1 MTSGRPLD
9 FTDPIGAIPYRLA
22 LAGGW
27 IDQPFMS
34 RHNPDS
40 FGSMVV
46 VSVEPTFWFMER
58 AGLATS
64 TRNTAM
70 EIWRGE
76 LPSRP
81 PEDLVRE
88 LYVAENRDRTDP
100 SGSQDMAG
108 IVYPG
113 ISRLDYDFEHE
124 GGVFPRRVES
134 TNDPEIAAWLQRV
147 IHILPVNQRPA
158 GYDPLEGVVFDPVWV
173 RRLGQSGKDCY
184 EAILARDVAALGA
197 AMNETMT
204 CWDVLVP
211 HSFRHPTITVDLP
224 AILRRYQDGYPGA
237 VYSGCGGGY
246 LYVISGKPVPGAFNV
261 TIRLAPHA

>member
-1 MTSGRPLD
+1 MTIRRDSE
-9 FTDPIGAIPYRLA
+9 DPIGRIPYRLA

-34 RHNPDS
+34 RHNPDT

-46 VSVEPTFWFMER
+46 ASVEPTMWFMER

-64 TRNTAM
+64 TRKTAF
-70 EIWRGE
+70 ELWNGE
-76 LPSRP
+76 LPDRA

-88 LYVAENRDRTDP
+88 LYRAENHDRTDP

-113 ISRLDYDFEHE
+113 ISRLDYDFDHE
-124 GGVFPRRVES
+124 GGVFPRHVES
-134 TNDPEIAAWLQRV
+134 TNDPEIAAWLEGV
-147 IHILPVNQRPA
+147 IHIMPVNQRPA
-158 GYDPLEGVVFDPVWV
+158 GYDPLENVNFDTGWI

-184 EAILARDVAALGA
+184 EAILERDAAALGA
-197 AMNETMT
+197 AMSETMT

-224 AILRRYQDGYPGA
+224 GILGRYQDRYDGA

-246 LYVISGKPVPGAFNV
+246 LYVIAEDPVPGSFHAS
-261 TIRLAPHA
+261 IRLAPDA

>member
-1 MTSGRPLD
+1 MSRD
-9 FTDPIGAIPYRLA
+9 VDPVGAIPYRLA

-34 RHNPDS
+34 RHNPDP

-46 VSVEPTFWFMER
+46 ASVEPTFWFMER
-58 AGLATS
+58 AGLSTS
-64 TRNTAM
+64 TRKKAFDL
-70 EIWRGE
+70 WQGE
-76 LPSRP
+76 LPDRP
-81 PEDLVRE
+81 AGELVRE
-88 LYVAENRDRTDP
+88 LYHEENRDKPDP

-113 ISRLDYDFEHE
+113 ISRLDYDYDHE

-134 TNDPEIAAWLQRV
+134 TNDPDVAAWLQSV

-158 GYDPLEGVVFDPVWV
+158 GYDPLQDVNFDPEWI
-173 RRLGQSGKDCY
+173 RRLGRSGVDCY
-184 EAILARDVAALGA
+184 EAILACDTTALGA
-197 AMNETMT
+197 AMSETMT

-211 HSFRHPTITVDLP
+211 HSFVHPTITIDLP
-224 AILRRYQDGYPGA
+224 GILRSYQDRYAGA

-246 LYVISGKPVPGAFNV
+246 LYVISESPVPGSFHA
-261 TIRLAPHA
+261 TIRLAHAD

>member
-1 MTSGRPLD
+1 MTM
-9 FTDPIGAIPYRLA
+9 DPGVRLADPVGAIPYRLA

-34 RHNPDS
+34 RHNPDDC
-40 FGSMVV
+40 GSMVV
-46 VSVEPTFWFMER
+46 VSVEPEFWFMER

-64 TRNTAM
+64 TRKTALDL
-70 EIWRGE
+70 WGGE
-76 LPSRP
+76 LPRRP
-81 PEDLVRE
+81 LGELVRE
-88 LYVAENRDRTDP
+88 LYQEENRHKTDP

-113 ISRLDYDFEHE
+113 ISRLDYDFDHE
-124 GGVFPRRVES
+124 GGIFPRHVES
-134 TNDPEIAAWLQRV
+134 TCDPGIAGWLQSV

-158 GYDPLEGVVFDPVWV
+158 GYDPLEDVNFDDGWI
-173 RRLGQSGKDCY
+173 RRLGRSGKDCY
-184 EAILARDVAALGA
+184 RAILARDVAALGA

-224 AILRRYQDGYPGA
+224 GILRSYQDRYAGA

-246 LYVISGKPVPGAFNV
+246 LYVISERPVPGSFHV
-261 TIRLAPHA
+261 TIRLDPHA

>member
-1 MTSGRPLD
+1 MTTRRDPESN
-9 FTDPIGAIPYRLA
+9 PIGGMPYRLA

-64 TRNTAM
+64 TRNTAFNL
-70 EIWRGE
+70 WGGR
-76 LPSRP
+76 LPDRP
-81 PEDLVRE
+81 PAELVRQ
-88 LYVAENRDRTDP
+88 LYEEENRHKDDP

-113 ISRLDYDFEHE
+113 ISRLDYDVDHE
-124 GGVFPRRVES
+124 GGVFPRHVES
-134 TNDPEIAAWLQRV
+134 TNDPEIAAWLQGV

-158 GYDPLEGVVFDPVWV
+158 RV
-173 RRLGQSGKDCY
+173 RSARRGRTLCIRSGSSAWTRSSADGY
-184 EAILARDVAALGA
+184 EAILKRERPRSAPPERHH
-197 AMNETMT
+197 
-204 CWDVLVP
+204 DVLRP
-211 HSFRHPTITVDLP
+211 SSPASITHLRPPRHPRTPGPV
-224 AILRRYQDGYPGA
+224 LRRRF
-237 VYSGCGGGY
+237 SGC
-246 LYVISGKPVPGAFNV
+246 LADTCTSSSEDHVPALFS
-261 TIRLAPHA
+261 RHMPAPGLNPA

>member
-1 MTSGRPLD
+1 MTIPRDLE
-9 FTDPIGAIPYRLA
+9 DPIGRIPYRLA

-34 RHNPDS
+34 RHNPDP

-46 VSVEPTFWFMER
+46 ASVEPSFWFMER

-64 TRNTAM
+64 TRKTAF
-70 EIWRGE
+70 ELWNGE
-76 LPSRP
+76 LPERA
-81 PEDLVRE
+81 PEDLIRE
-88 LYVAENRDRTDP
+88 LYRAENHDKTDP

-113 ISRLDYDFEHE
+113 ISRLDYDFDYQ
-124 GGVFPRRVES
+124 GGVFPRHVES
-134 TNDPEIAAWLQRV
+134 TNDPGIAAWLEGV

-158 GYDPLEGVVFDPVWV
+158 GYDPLENVNFDTGWI

-184 EAILARDVAALGA
+184 EAILQRDVVALGA
-197 AMNETMT
+197 AMSETMT

-211 HSFRHPTITVDLP
+211 HSFRHPTITLDLQG
-224 AILRRYQDGYPGA
+224 ILGRYQDRYDGA
-237 VYSGCGGGY
+237 VFSGCGGGY
-246 LYVISGKPVPGAFNV
+246 LYVISEDPVPGSFHA
-261 TIRLAPHA
+261 TIRLAPDA